1 MVRKNFKMYVP
12 RYRTFSINGAVFD
25 VDVSQEEFGE
35 ELVRWMESK
44 GWSFI
49 GVTDEIT
56 EEEAKKNLM
65 DLLSDEGDKEDK
77 EE

>member
-12 RYRTFSINGAVFD
+12 RYRTLSINGAVFD

-35 ELVRWMESK
+35 ELVRWVESM

-65 DLLSDEGDKEDK
+65 DLLSGEEDK